1 MITISKGAKL
11 VTLINVFTVDPAN
24 QQRIVDLL
32 ARATESSVRYVPGF
46 VSATLHRSLDG
57 TPTESETHSYR
68 KMFSFPPPS
77 Q

>member
-32 ARATESSVRYVPGF
+32 ARATERSVRYVPGSSPT
-46 VSATLHRSLDG
+46 SASPQPLVNY
-57 TPTESETHSYR
+57 E
-68 KMFSFPPPS
+68 
-77 Q
+77 

>member
-11 VTLINVFTVDPAN
+11 VTFINVFTVDPAN

-32 ARATESSVRYVPGF
+32 ARATERSVRYVPGF

-57 TPTESETHSYR
+57 TP
-68 KMFSFPPPS
+68 
-77 Q
+77 